1 MFVQKLLWP
10 IGNGQL
16 SQGIITQTDPLS
28 RATSIFR
35 GAFNQMTTKTGEAQ
49 IEAAA
54 RAFIAGLATIT
65 PKGGHYVVEIIRLLN
80 GNKNLAINNRT
91 SAINQIKV
99 ILVTAPALLPVQNSV
114 LLGRTLLLQ
123 LRKRCVIWLVECCN

>member
-1 MFVQKLLWP
+1 
-10 IGNGQL
+10 
-16 SQGIITQTDPLS
+16 
-28 RATSIFR
+28 
-35 GAFNQMTTKTGEAQ
+35 MTTKTGEAQ